1 MDEIEAQKRANYF
14 DLGRDEFMALE
25 EYLLSGLSDK
35 DLGKAGGGMMG
46 INDMTKPV
54 GYEDGGITRRLASAR
69 AEKPF
74 EDFLKDAG
82 FTKKDEVT
90 GKLRGAKG
98 NWAKYLNSKNIKVGT
113 VEATDEL
120 NRMLKAAGKPKYVD
134 VKMAG
139 KGTIEDLISEVTD
152 TEPGK
157 TKKGVNV
164 ADERNNAS
172 KKIKDLKT
180 QGNKMHGANPSKA
193 KNAFFKEALERM
205 WPVLKNTTRGA
216 AVLSATLAK
225 TALGKAL
232 GPLDLLIDASPSP
245 RGTGELTPEIIEEFK
260 KGQAQERMNK
270 QGGGM
275 MDINRMTVPLGYANG
290 GPAGMTQDEFIKA
303 QMIQED
309 DPRDLSKLSKFD
321 QFISDRFP
329 VDPRF
334 TAKEEIKDVLRTG
347 REIGSKGLEGIKEIG
362 SKSLGAIKYAV
373 EELIGAGPAE
383 GSESYISPGEAKDM
397 STEDL
402 EKEIHGFNPYEFGG
416 QGYSWKNLRTI
427 QIVIDEL
434 MSRLG
439 DD

>member
-1 MDEIEAQKRANYF
+1 
-14 DLGRDEFMALE
+14 
-25 EYLLSGLSDK
+25 
-35 DLGKAGGGMMG
+35 
-46 INDMTKPV
+46 
-54 GYEDGGITRRLASAR
+54 
-69 AEKPF
+69 
-74 EDFLKDAG
+74 
-82 FTKKDEVT
+82 
-90 GKLRGAKG
+90 
-98 NWAKYLNSKNIKVGT
+98 
-113 VEATDEL
+113 
-120 NRMLKAAGKPKYVD
+120 
-134 VKMAG
+134 
-139 KGTIEDLISEVTD
+139 
-152 TEPGK
+152 
-157 TKKGVNV
+157 
-164 ADERNNAS
+164 
-172 KKIKDLKT
+172 
-180 QGNKMHGANPSKA
+180 
-193 KNAFFKEALERM
+193 
-205 WPVLKNTTRGA
+205 
-216 AVLSATLAK
+216 
-225 TALGKAL
+225 
-232 GPLDLLIDASPSP
+232 
-245 RGTGELTPEIIEEFK
+245 
-260 KGQAQERMNK
+260 
-270 QGGGM
+270 